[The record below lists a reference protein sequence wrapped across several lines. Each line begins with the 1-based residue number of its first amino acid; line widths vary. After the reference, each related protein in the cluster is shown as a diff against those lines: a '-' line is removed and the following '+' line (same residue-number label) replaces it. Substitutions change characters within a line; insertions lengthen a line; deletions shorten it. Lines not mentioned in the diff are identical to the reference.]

1 MFSRRSDNT
10 NKTNFIDYLNEILS
24 LENAALERLDRRIQE
39 TPIKNSQNSLQQQ
52 FHEEKEQQSRLR
64 KLIVDCGGKPTS
76 SKVDLLSLS
85 SLTDATMD
93 AIRKK
98 RNNVLNDKLTN
109 SKGSDEGGNSNSRN
123 NNNHN
128 NTPMTP
134 QETEILNTKEDAL
147 IKKAEI
153 SAYKRAM
160 KVAKKMNDKDA
171 TIVLKQIMQEKES
184 IYDKIK
190 NSEDKMFSEIRRNNG
205 AHHEYF
211 NLGSTVADMLTSYWN
226 SKENPSKVYIF
237 NRRVHHG
244 AIGAL
249 LGFSGWYKNNPMI
262 TDILSGF
269 GAGLQKDDYNDFK
282 EWFLFKK
289 KENDAKEGK

>member
-1 MFSRRSDNT
+1 MFYRKNNNT
-10 NKTNFIDYLNEILS
+10 NKTNFIEYLIEILS

-39 TPIKNSQNSLQQQ
+39 TLGKNSQNSLQQQ
-52 FHEEKEQQSRLR
+52 FQEEKEQQSRLR
-64 KLIVDCGGKPTS
+64 KLIVDSGSKPTS

-85 SLTDATMD
+85 SLTDAAMD
-93 AIRKK
+93 AIKKK
-98 RNNVLNDKLTN
+98 RNNVLNDKLTD

-134 QETEILNTKEDAL
+134 QEAEILNTKEDAL

-262 TDILSGF
+262 TDILSGL

>member
-1 MFSRRSDNT
+1 MFFHRNDNT

-39 TPIKNSQNSLQQQ
+39 SPVKNSQISLQQQ

-76 SKVDLLSLS
+76 SKVDLLSLG

-93 AIRKK
+93 SIKK
-98 RNNVLNDKLTN
+98 KKNNVLNDKLTD
-109 SKGSDEGGNSNSRN
+109 SKSNDEGGNSNSRN

-160 KVAKKMNDKDA
+160 KAAKKMNDKDA

-184 IYDKIK
+184 TYDKIK

-205 AHHEYF
+205 AHHEYL

-226 SKENPSKVYIF
+226 SKGNPSKVYIF

-249 LGFSGWYKNNPMI
+249 LGLSGLYKNNPMV
-262 TDILSGF
+262 TDILSGL

>member
-1 MFSRRSDNT
+1 MFSHRNDNT
-10 NKTNFIDYLNEILS
+10 NKTNFIEYLNEVLS
-24 LENAALERLDRRIQE
+24 LEDAVLERLDRRRQE
-39 TPIKNSQNSLQQQ
+39 TPVKNLQISLQQQ
-52 FHEEKEQQSRLR
+52 FQEEKEQQNRLR

-76 SKVDLLSLS
+76 SKVDLLSLN
-85 SLTDATMD
+85 SLTDAT
-93 AIRKK
+93 IESIKK
-98 RNNVLNDKLTN
+98 KKNNVLNDKITN
-109 SKGSDEGGNSNSRN
+109 SKSNDEGGNSNSRN
-123 NNNHN
+123 NSNHN

-160 KVAKKMNDKDA
+160 KVAKKMNDEDA
-171 TIVLKQIMQEKES
+171 TIVLQQIMQEKES
-184 IYDKIK
+184 TYDKIE

-249 LGFSGWYKNNPMI
+249 LGLSGWYKNNPLV
-262 TDILSGF
+262 TGILSGL

-282 EWFLFKK
+282 VWFLFKK

>member
-1 MFSRRSDNT
+1 MFSHRNDNT
-10 NKTNFIDYLNEILS
+10 NKTNFIEYLNEVLS
-24 LENAALERLDRRIQE
+24 LEDAVLERLDRRIQE
-39 TPIKNSQNSLQQQ
+39 TPVKNSQISLQQQ
-52 FHEEKEQQSRLR
+52 FQEEKEQQSRLR

-76 SKVDLLSLS
+76 SKVDLLSLN

-93 AIRKK
+93 SIKK
-98 RNNVLNDKLTN
+98 KKNNVLNDKITN
-109 SKGSDEGGNSNSRN
+109 SKSNDEGDNSNSRN

-171 TIVLKQIMQEKES
+171 TIVLQQIMQEKES
-184 IYDKIK
+184 TYDKIK

-211 NLGSTVADMLTSYWN
+211 NLGSTVADVLTSYWN

-249 LGFSGWYKNNPMI
+249 LGLSGLYKFNPVV
-262 TDILSGF
+262 TDILSGL

>member
-1 MFSRRSDNT
+1 M
-10 NKTNFIDYLNEILS
+10 K
-24 LENAALERLDRRIQE
+24 
-39 TPIKNSQNSLQQQ
+39 
-52 FHEEKEQQSRLR
+52 
-64 KLIVDCGGKPTS
+64 KLIVDSGSKPTS

-85 SLTDATMD
+85 SLTDAAMD
-93 AIRKK
+93 AIKKK
-98 RNNVLNDKLTN
+98 RNNVLNDKLTD

-211 NLGSTVADMLTSYWN
+211 NLGSTVADMSTSYWN

-249 LGFSGWYKNNPMI
+249 LGLSGLYKFNPMVN
-262 TDILSGF
+262 DILSGL

-282 EWFLFKK
+282 EWFLSKK
-289 KENDAKEGK
+289 KEEDTKESK

>member
-1 MFSRRSDNT
+1 MFFHRNDNT

-39 TPIKNSQNSLQQQ
+39 TPVKNSQISLQQQ

-76 SKVDLLSLS
+76 SKVDLLSLG

-93 AIRKK
+93 SIKK
-98 RNNVLNDKLTN
+98 KKNNVLNDKLTD
-109 SKGSDEGGNSNSRN
+109 SKSNDEGGNSNSRN

-160 KVAKKMNDKDA
+160 KAAKKMNDKDA

-184 IYDKIK
+184 TYDKIK

-205 AHHEYF
+205 AHHEYL

-226 SKENPSKVYIF
+226 SKGNPSKVYIF

-249 LGFSGWYKNNPMI
+249 LGLSGLYKNNPMV
-262 TDILSGF
+262 TDILSGL